1 MSGSPQ
7 SQHCY
12 PHPQVVD
19 RPLYPTVLDI
29 KGQQIARVYAEA
41 LLKAARNQQAEGEVL
56 EQLDSLIDDVF
67 AASPE
72 LELFF
77 ASSSISRRRKAE
89 VIRKLFEGRAHPLML
104 HFLLVLNDHDR
115 LDLLRTMVK
124 AYRQLCDRET
134 RRVRVEVHSAVPLG
148 EGYLELIAKQL
159 REVFQLQPLV
169 HNRVEPDLLGGLVV
183 RIGDWVFDGS
193 VRTHLEKLEKE
204 LLERS
209 AYAIQTQRDRF
220 CAPSGD

>member
-1 MSGSPQ
+1 MSDSPQ
-7 SQHCY
+7 PQHCY

-19 RPLYPTVLDI
+19 RPWYPTVLDI
-29 KGQQIARVYAEA
+29 KGQQVARVYAEA
-41 LLKAARNQQAEGEVL
+41 LLKSARNQQAEGEVL

-77 ASSSISRRRKAE
+77 ASGSISRRRKAE
-89 VIRKLFEGRAHPLML
+89 VIRKLFEGRAHPLVL
-104 HFLLVLNDHDR
+104 NFLLVLNDHDR
-115 LDLLRTMVK
+115 LNLLRTMVK

-134 RRVRVEVHSAVPLG
+134 RRVRVEVQSAVALG
-148 EGYLELIAKQL
+148 EDYLELIARQL
-159 REVFQLQPLV
+159 RDIFHLEPLV

-193 VRTHLEKLEKE
+193 VRSHLEKLQKE
-204 LLERS
+204 LLSRS

-220 CAPSGD
+220 CTASGD